1 MRVSSADDRQSV
13 DPQRVALIAAS
24 VNEQHLHTDK
34 ANGAGDDRPCF
45 NSYIE
50 GLRTGDC
57 LVAWKLDRLGGS
69 LRQLLTIIND
79 LKVRGVA
86 YRSLTYQMDTTTPH
100 WELLPYLLGAPP
112 YERANYRSLGQQR
125 DRTFNVP
132 HSALI
137 DTLAR
142 SG

>member
-13 DPQRVALIAAS
+13 DQQRVAQIAAS

-45 NSYIE
+45 NSCIE

-112 YERANYRSLGQQR
+112 HTSEQIIAALDNSGTEPSMS
-125 DRTFNVP
+125 RTQ
-132 HSALI
+132 H
-137 DTLAR
+137 
-142 SG
+142 